1 MKERIIG
8 LLTIAAVIA
17 TLSFMYLNG
26 DGLAEIEQRIEARQS
41 VTVEEASIQSDLIYP
56 WVIQLGAFQDLE
68 DAKSLTKQFERK
80 GYNTYVSSKDFSGK
94 KIFRVRIRPS
104 FEDEEVNPIIKK
116 LERGDYEFQVL
127 GKGQQ

>member
-17 TLSFMYLNG
+17 TLSFVYLNG

-41 VTVEEASIQSDLIYP
+41 VTVEEASIQSDLIYS

-104 FEDEEVNPIIKK
+104 FEDEEVDPIIKK

>member
-8 LLTIAAVIA
+8 LLTIAAAIVV
-17 TLSFMYLNG
+17 LSFIYLKG

-41 VTVEEASIQSDLIYP
+41 VTVEEALIQADLIYP
-56 WVIQLGAFQDLE
+56 WMIQLGAFQDLE
-68 DAKSLTKQFERK
+68 DAKSLAKQFERK

-104 FEDEEVNPIIKK
+104 FEDEEVDPIIKR

>member
-8 LLTIAAVIA
+8 LLTIAAAIVV
-17 TLSFMYLNG
+17 LSFIYLKG

-41 VTVEEASIQSDLIYP
+41 VTVEEALIQADLIYP
-56 WVIQLGAFQDLE
+56 WIIQLGAFQDLE
-68 DAKSLTKQFERK
+68 DAKSLAKQFERK

-94 KIFRVRIRPS
+94 QIFRVRIRPS
-104 FEDEEVNPIIKK
+104 FEDEEVDPIIKR

>member
-8 LLTIAAVIA
+8 LLTIAAAIVV
-17 TLSFMYLNG
+17 LSFIYLKG

-41 VTVEEASIQSDLIYP
+41 VTVEEALIQADLIYP
-56 WVIQLGAFQDLE
+56 WIIQLGAFQDLE
-68 DAKSLTKQFERK
+68 DAKSLAKQFERR

-104 FEDEEVNPIIKK
+104 FEDEEVDPIIKR

>member
-8 LLTIAAVIA
+8 LLTIATVIVV
-17 TLSFMYLNG
+17 LSFIYLKG

-41 VTVEEASIQSDLIYP
+41 VTVEEALIQADLIYP
-56 WVIQLGAFQDLE
+56 WIIQLGAFQDLE
-68 DAKSLTKQFERK
+68 DAKILAKQFERK
-80 GYNTYVSSKDFSGK
+80 GYSTYVSSKDFSGK
-94 KIFRVRIRPS
+94 QIFRVRIRPS
-104 FEDEEVNPIIKK
+104 FEDEEVDPIIKR

>member
-8 LLTIAAVIA
+8 LLTIAAVIVA
-17 TLSFMYLNG
+17 LSFMYLKG
-26 DGLAEIEQRIEARQS
+26 DGLAEIEQRIQARQS
-41 VTVEEASIQSDLIYP
+41 ITVEEASIQSDLIYP

-68 DAKSLTKQFERK
+68 DAKSLARQFERK

-104 FEDEEVNPIIKK
+104 FEDEEANPIIKK

>member
-8 LLTIAAVIA
+8 LLTIAAAIVV
-17 TLSFMYLNG
+17 LSFIYLKG

-41 VTVEEASIQSDLIYP
+41 VTVEEALIQADLIYP
-56 WVIQLGAFQDLE
+56 WIIQLGAFQDLE
-68 DAKSLTKQFERK
+68 DAKSLAKQFERK
-80 GYNTYVSSKDFSGK
+80 GFETYVSSKDFSGK

-104 FEDEEVNPIIKK
+104 FEDEEVDPIIKR

>member
-8 LLTIAAVIA
+8 LITIAALIVV
-17 TLSFMYLNG
+17 LSFIYLKG

-41 VTVEEASIQSDLIYP
+41 VTVEEALIQADLIYP
-56 WVIQLGAFQDLE
+56 WIIQLGAFQDLE
-68 DAKSLTKQFERK
+68 DAKILAKQFERK

-94 KIFRVRIRPS
+94 QIFRVRIRPS
-104 FEDEEVNPIIKK
+104 FEDEEVDPIIKR

>member
-8 LLTIAAVIA
+8 LLTITAVIVV
-17 TLSFMYLNG
+17 LSFIYLKG

-41 VTVEEASIQSDLIYP
+41 VTVEEALIQADLIYP
-56 WVIQLGAFQDLE
+56 WIIQLGAFQDLE
-68 DAKSLTKQFERK
+68 DAKILAKQFERK
-80 GYNTYVSSKDFSGK
+80 GFKTYVSSKDFSGK

-104 FEDEEVNPIIKK
+104 FEDEEVDPIIKR

>member
-8 LLTIAAVIA
+8 LLTIAVAIVI
-17 TLSFMYLNG
+17 LSFIYLKG

-41 VTVEEASIQSDLIYP
+41 VTVEEALIQADLIYP
-56 WVIQLGAFQDLE
+56 WIIQLGAFQDLE
-68 DAKSLTKQFERK
+68 DAKSLAKQFERK

-104 FEDEEVNPIIKK
+104 FEDEELDPIIKR

>member
-8 LLTIAAVIA
+8 LITIAALIVV
-17 TLSFMYLNG
+17 LSFIYLKG

-41 VTVEEASIQSDLIYP
+41 VTVEEALIQADLIYP
-56 WVIQLGAFQDLE
+56 WIIQLGAFQDLE
-68 DAKSLTKQFERK
+68 DAKILAKQFERK
-80 GYNTYVSSKDFSGK
+80 GYSTYVSSKDFSGK

-104 FEDEEVNPIIKK
+104 FEDEEVDPIIKR

>member
-8 LLTIAAVIA
+8 LLTIAAAIVV
-17 TLSFMYLNG
+17 LSFIYLKG

-41 VTVEEASIQSDLIYP
+41 VTVEEALIQADLIYP
-56 WVIQLGAFQDLE
+56 WIIQLGAFQDLE
-68 DAKSLTKQFERK
+68 DAKILAKQFERK
-80 GYNTYVSSKDFSGK
+80 GYSTYVSSKDFSGK
-94 KIFRVRIRPS
+94 QIFRVRIRPS
-104 FEDEEVNPIIKK
+104 FEDEEVDPIIKR

>member
-8 LLTIAAVIA
+8 LLTIAAAIVV
-17 TLSFMYLNG
+17 LSFIYLKG

-41 VTVEEASIQSDLIYP
+41 VTVEEALIQADLIYP
-56 WVIQLGAFQDLE
+56 WIIQLGAFQDLE
-68 DAKSLTKQFERK
+68 DAKSLAKQFERK
-80 GYNTYVSSKDFSGK
+80 GFGTYVSSKDFSGK

-104 FEDEEVNPIIKK
+104 FEDEEVDPIIKR

>member
-8 LLTIAAVIA
+8 LLTIAAAIVV
-17 TLSFMYLNG
+17 LSFIYLKG

-41 VTVEEASIQSDLIYP
+41 VTVEEALIQADLIYP
-56 WVIQLGAFQDLE
+56 WIIQLGAFQDLE
-68 DAKSLTKQFERK
+68 DAKSLAKQFERK
-80 GYNTYVSSKDFSGK
+80 GYSTYVSSKDFSGK
-94 KIFRVRIRPS
+94 QIFRVRIRPS
-104 FEDEEVNPIIKK
+104 FEDEEVDPIIKR

>member
-8 LLTIAAVIA
+8 LLTIAAAIVV
-17 TLSFMYLNG
+17 LSFIYLKG

-41 VTVEEASIQSDLIYP
+41 VTVEEALIQADLIYP
-56 WVIQLGAFQDLE
+56 WIIQLGAFQDLE
-68 DAKSLTKQFERK
+68 DAKILAKQFERK

-104 FEDEEVNPIIKK
+104 FEDEEVDPIIKR

>member
-8 LLTIAAVIA
+8 LLTIAAAIVV
-17 TLSFMYLNG
+17 LSFIYLKG

-41 VTVEEASIQSDLIYP
+41 VTVEEALIQADLIYP
-56 WVIQLGAFQDLE
+56 WIIQLGAFQDLE
-68 DAKSLTKQFERK
+68 DAKSLAKQFERK
-80 GYNTYVSSKDFSGK
+80 GYSTYVSSKDFSGK

-104 FEDEEVNPIIKK
+104 FEDEEVDPIIKR

>member
-104 FEDEEVNPIIKK
+104 FEDEEVDPIIKK

>member
-8 LLTIAAVIA
+8 LLTIATVIVV
-17 TLSFMYLNG
+17 LSFIYLKG

-41 VTVEEASIQSDLIYP
+41 VTVEEALIQADLIYP
-56 WVIQLGAFQDLE
+56 WIIQLGAFQDLE
-68 DAKSLTKQFERK
+68 DAKILAKQFERK
-80 GYNTYVSSKDFSGK
+80 GYSTYVSSKDFSGK

-104 FEDEEVNPIIKK
+104 SEDEEVDPIIKR

>member
-8 LLTIAAVIA
+8 LLTIAAAIVV
-17 TLSFMYLNG
+17 LSFIYLKG

-41 VTVEEASIQSDLIYP
+41 VTVEEALIQADLIYP
-56 WVIQLGAFQDLE
+56 WIIQLGAFQDLE
-68 DAKSLTKQFERK
+68 DAKSLAKQFERK

-104 FEDEEVNPIIKK
+104 FEDEEVDPIIKR
-116 LERGDYEFQVL
+116 LGRGDYEFQVL

>member
-8 LLTIAAVIA
+8 LITIAAAIVV
-17 TLSFMYLNG
+17 LSFIYLKG

-41 VTVEEASIQSDLIYP
+41 VTVEEALIQADLIYP
-56 WVIQLGAFQDLE
+56 WIIQLGAFQDLE
-68 DAKSLTKQFERK
+68 DAKSLAKQFERK
-80 GYNTYVSSKDFSGK
+80 GYSTYVSSKDFSGK
-94 KIFRVRIRPS
+94 QIFRVRIRPS
-104 FEDEEVNPIIKK
+104 FEDEEVDPIIKR

>member
-8 LLTIAAVIA
+8 LLTIAAAIVV
-17 TLSFMYLNG
+17 LSFIYLKG

-41 VTVEEASIQSDLIYP
+41 VTVEEALIQADLIYP
-56 WVIQLGAFQDLE
+56 WIIQLGAFQDLE
-68 DAKSLTKQFERK
+68 DAKSLAKQFERK
-80 GYNTYVSSKDFSGK
+80 GFKTYVSSKDFSGK

-104 FEDEEVNPIIKK
+104 FEDEEVDPIIKR

>member
-8 LLTIAAVIA
+8 LLTIAAAIVV
-17 TLSFMYLNG
+17 LSFIYLKG

-41 VTVEEASIQSDLIYP
+41 VTVEEALIQADLIYP
-56 WVIQLGAFQDLE
+56 WIIQLGAFQDLE
-68 DAKSLTKQFERK
+68 DAKSLAKQFERK

-104 FEDEEVNPIIKK
+104 FEDEEVDPIIKR

>member
-8 LLTIAAVIA
+8 LLTITTVIVV
-17 TLSFMYLNG
+17 LSFIYLKG

-41 VTVEEASIQSDLIYP
+41 VTVEEASIQADLIYP
-56 WVIQLGAFQDLE
+56 WIIQLEAFQDLE
-68 DAKSLTKQFERK
+68 DAKSLAKQFERK
-80 GYNTYVSSKDFSGK
+80 GFNAYVSSKDFSGS

-104 FEDEEVNPIIKK
+104 FEDEEVDPIIKK
-116 LERGDYEFQVL
+116 LERGDYDFQVL

>member
-8 LLTIAAVIA
+8 LLTIAAAIVV
-17 TLSFMYLNG
+17 LSFIYLKG

-41 VTVEEASIQSDLIYP
+41 VTVEEALIQTDLIYP
-56 WVIQLGAFQDLE
+56 WIIQLGAFKDLE
-68 DAKSLTKQFERK
+68 DAKSLAKQFERK
-80 GYNTYVSSKDFSGK
+80 GFGTYVSSKDFSGK

-104 FEDEEVNPIIKK
+104 FEDEEVDPIIKR

>member
-8 LLTIAAVIA
+8 LLTIAAVIVA
-17 TLSFMYLNG
+17 LSFMYLKG
-26 DGLAEIEQRIEARQS
+26 DGLAEIEQRIQARQS
-41 VTVEEASIQSDLIYP
+41 ITVEEASIQSDLIYP

-68 DAKSLTKQFERK
+68 DAKSLTRQFERK

-104 FEDEEVNPIIKK
+104 FEDEEVDPIIKK

>member
-8 LLTIAAVIA
+8 LITIAAAIVV
-17 TLSFMYLNG
+17 LSFIYLKG

-41 VTVEEASIQSDLIYP
+41 VTVEEALIQADLIYP
-56 WVIQLGAFQDLE
+56 WIIQLGAFQDLE
-68 DAKSLTKQFERK
+68 DAKSLAKQFERK

-104 FEDEEVNPIIKK
+104 FEDEEVDPIIKR
-116 LERGDYEFQVL
+116 LGRGDYEFQVL

>member
-17 TLSFMYLNG
+17 TLSFVYLNG

-94 KIFRVRIRPS
+94 IIFRVRIRPS
-104 FEDEEVNPIIKK
+104 FEDEEVDPIIKK

>member
-8 LLTIAAVIA
+8 LLTIAAAIVV
-17 TLSFMYLNG
+17 LSFIYLKG

-41 VTVEEASIQSDLIYP
+41 VTVEEALIQADFIYP
-56 WVIQLGAFQDLE
+56 WIIQLGAFQDLE
-68 DAKSLTKQFERK
+68 DAKSLAKQFERK
-80 GYNTYVSSKDFSGK
+80 GFKTYVSSKDFSGK

-104 FEDEEVNPIIKK
+104 FEDEEVDPIIKR

>member
-8 LLTIAAVIA
+8 LLTIAAVIVA
-17 TLSFMYLNG
+17 LSFMYLKG
-26 DGLAEIEQRIEARQS
+26 DGLAEIEQRIQARQS
-41 VTVEEASIQSDLIYP
+41 ITVEEASIQSDLIYP

-68 DAKSLTKQFERK
+68 DAKSLTRQFERK

-104 FEDEEVNPIIKK
+104 FEDEEVDPIIKR

>member
-8 LLTIAAVIA
+8 LISITAVIVV
-17 TLSFMYLNG
+17 LSFIYLKG

-41 VTVEEASIQSDLIYP
+41 ITVEEASIQADLIYP
-56 WVIQLGAFQDLE
+56 WIIQLGALQDLE
-68 DAKSLTKQFERK
+68 DAKSLAKQFERK
-80 GYNTYVSSKDFSGK
+80 GFNAYVSSKDFSGN

-104 FEDEEVNPIIKK
+104 FEDEEVDPIIKK
-116 LERGDYEFQVL
+116 LERGDYDFQVL